1 MFNQYS
7 FCGVPAGASINCLM
21 IRRAL
26 SLSTCPVL
34 GSANNWL
41 TAGFMLLP
49 NKKSYNSSPLT
60 SKPNSSYSLFRMISE
75 TIWFQVFS
83 RIILC
88 CSSVKADKPFMLLMK
103 SSFFIIFCWYSW
115 MPIVSPPTSPTLFL
129 ERLIRL
135 APELRASPT
144 INATRANPI
153 TILTSTPPRFLIFC
167 NVAIYI
173 KILCFYTRIYSIFE
187 GTNI

>member
-1 MFNQYS
+1 
-7 FCGVPAGASINCLM
+7 
-21 IRRAL
+21 
-26 SLSTCPVL
+26 
-34 GSANNWL
+34 
-41 TAGFMLLP
+41 
-49 NKKSYNSSPLT
+49 
-60 SKPNSSYSLFRMISE
+60 
-75 TIWFQVFS
+75 
-83 RIILC
+83 
-88 CSSVKADKPFMLLMK
+88 
-103 SSFFIIFCWYSW
+103 

-173 KILCFYTRIYSIFE
+173 KILCFYTRIYSIFRGYE
-187 GTNI
+187 YIKWIGFMQINFNPFRLLPYSFFLVSFFVSFFVVFEAAFFVVFFVVFFLLSPPFSIIAMVSSKVNLSASFPLGIL